1 MLVKIDFLFPKTEK
15 QRCAKF
21 VPSVK
26 KIKMKLALV
35 KVLGP
40 PMDFSLGAKNVFQSV
55 RRNWLSSATRNERKK
70 PFLTE

>member
-1 MLVKIDFLFPKTEK
+1 MLFKIDFLTPKTEK

-35 KVLGP
+35 NIVGP
-40 PMDFSLGAKNVFQSV
+40 PMDFSLGAKNVFQSIL
-55 RRNWLSSATRNERKK
+55 RNGLSSATRNERKK